1 MLRQAKPAHAHTTNK
16 TRNVDRFMKPL
27 LLHYF
32 TANTTAVYARID
44 TKLKDN
50 AESILSQLGI
60 SPSSA
65 IQMLYSQIV
74 LKKGIPFDLKL
85 PSSEPLAV
93 GAMTKKQLDKELQK
107 GVDSI
112 NTGNVYSADEVD
124 TILAKEFVI

>member
-1 MLRQAKPAHAHTTNK
+1 M
-16 TRNVDRFMKPL
+16 
-27 LLHYF
+27 
-32 TANTTAVYARID
+32 ANTTAVYARID

-65 IQMLYSQIV
+65 IQIV

-124 TILAKEFVI
+124 TILAKEFGI